1 MKKVYMCI
9 DLKTFFASVECSER
23 KLDPFKTN
31 LVVADPSRG
40 KGALCLAIT
49 PKMKNMG
56 IRNRCRIFEI
66 PKEVEYITALPKM
79 NLYMDYSA
87 RIYEIYLR
95 YVSEKDIHV
104 YSIDECFLDYT
115 NSASLFGDPV
125 KVAYKIKDDIY
136 RKFGFTVNVG
146 VGNNKLLAK
155 MASDFEKPNKVHT
168 LFSNE
173 VETKM
178 FPLPIDDLFMTGR
191 ATAKK
196 LREMG
201 ITTIGELARVPVE
214 ELTKKFKSMGKM
226 LHDYANGIDNS
237 EVMYEREQ
245 AKSISNST
253 VLPYNYRDS
262 GMIKNVISDLSK
274 EIGKKLRDNKLYADT
289 IGIWFKYT
297 YFDKISKQVKL
308 DNSIANDEEIAG
320 KAFSI
325 FNELWNGE
333 DGIRSVCVF
342 VSGLSNERKVQL
354 SLFDEKV
361 EEEEKEDKLQ
371 EVIDD
376 IRNKFGDSVIGFA
389 NEKNN
394 K

>member
-1 MKKVYMCI
+1 
-9 DLKTFFASVECSER
+9 
-23 KLDPFKTN
+23 
-31 LVVADPSRG
+31 
-40 KGALCLAIT
+40 
-49 PKMKNMG
+49 
-56 IRNRCRIFEI
+56 
-66 PKEVEYITALPKM
+66 
-79 NLYMDYSA
+79 
-87 RIYEIYLR
+87 
-95 YVSEKDIHV
+95 
-104 YSIDECFLDYT
+104 
-115 NSASLFGDPV
+115 
-125 KVAYKIKDDIY
+125 
-136 RKFGFTVNVG
+136 
-146 VGNNKLLAK
+146 

-201 ITTIGELARVPVE
+201 ITTIGELARTPME

-289 IGIWFKYT
+289 IGVWFKYT

-342 VSGLSNERKVQL
+342 VSGLSSERKVQL
-354 SLFDEKV
+354 SLFDEKIK
-361 EEEEKEDKLQ
+361 EEEKEDKLQ
-371 EVIDD
+371 EIIDD